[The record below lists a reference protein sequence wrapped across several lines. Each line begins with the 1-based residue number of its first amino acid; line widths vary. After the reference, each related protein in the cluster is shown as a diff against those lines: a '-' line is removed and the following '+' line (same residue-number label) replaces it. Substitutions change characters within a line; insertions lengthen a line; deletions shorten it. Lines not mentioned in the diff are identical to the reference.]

1 MFADIICGKKKLI
14 LWKKDRL
21 KFRVSEDQPN
31 VSSVLES
38 VREKWGNVE
47 IVTNNG
53 LPVVD
58 EPATGGKSVYVLR
71 IVWNMSKQS
80 ICVRNSVVAL
90 SKPSS
95 LLN

>member
-1 MFADIICGKKKLI
+1 MLRQKFPPFWRAFAKNG
-14 LWKKDRL
+14 
-21 KFRVSEDQPN
+21 
-31 VSSVLES
+31 
-38 VREKWGNVE
+38 GNVE

-71 IVWNMSKQS
+71 IVRNMSRES
-80 ICVRNSVVAL
+80 ILVRNSVVAL

-95 LLN
+95 LLS